1 MPQSCLVR
9 VNWSMILIIAKK
21 KKSKNS
27 EAPIDPRLHKCSG
40 VFYSHLV

>member
-21 KKSKNS
+21 KSKNS
-27 EAPIDPRLHKCSG
+27 EAPIDPRLHKRSG